1 MAAGKTYAGKNLR
14 IKIDGVT
21 VFHSTEC
28 QFSTSRQFDG
38 IASKDTDGNIQTP
51 GSYEWGITGN
61 VLVADKAALSSD
73 EDVWSVLEKYL
84 DGTEVEVSFTTGTAG
99 DKFISGNMYFSS
111 VNMSA
116 PTNGVA
122 TGDFALVGN
131 GFFSIGTVT
140 A

>member
-1 MAAGKTYAGKNLR
+1 MAAGKTYQGRNLR
-14 IKIDGVT
+14 IRIGGET
-21 VFHSTEC
+21 IFHSTEC

-73 EDVWSVLEKYL
+73 EDIWSVLTKYL
-84 DGTEVEVSFTTGTAG
+84 NGDEVAVEFTTDIAG

-131 GFFSIGTVT
+131 GNFTIATVT